1 MKNTRDNHLES
12 MFRAAVER
20 VDPYR
25 MARERVRVSG
35 DGLTIAGD
43 GAPLTVDLREFD
55 RVVVIGAGKASAPMA
70 RAVGEAFGER
80 ITESL
85 VVVKYG
91 HTDEARGP
99 FSHVRIVE
107 AAHPVPDEA
116 GAAAA
121 RDMLR
126 IAESCD
132 ERTLVLVLVSG
143 GGSALLASPAA
154 GLSLEDKKE
163 TTRLL
168 LSCGADIKEI
178 NCVRKHLSSVKG
190 GRLAAA
196 LAPARV
202 VSLILSD
209 VVGDRLDSIASG
221 PCAPDLMSWADA
233 KAAVDKYALYE
244 RLPASVRKALDA
256 GIAGSVPD
264 TPKPGDPV
272 FDRVT
277 NVLLGTNYSAM
288 MAAEAEARRLG
299 YRTLALSS
307 MISGEARE
315 IAKFYAGIA
324 LDQKKRNVLGQGPLV
339 VMAGGE
345 TTVTIRGGGKGGRN
359 QEMALAFLV
368 ELSRVDQADAE
379 GIRFLASST
388 DGNDGPTDAAG
399 AFASLELLE
408 AARAKGLLMEAAL
421 ADNDSYAFFDAI
433 DGLLRSGPT
442 NTNVCDIQFVLVE

>member
-1 MKNTRDNHLES
+1 LNNSHDDNLAL

-25 MARERVRVSG
+25 MVRERVC
-35 DGLTIAGD
+35 IAGD
-43 GAPLTVDLREFD
+43 TLTITGELSPIVVDLRAFD
-55 RVVVIGAGKASAPMA
+55 RVVVLGAGKASAPMA
-70 RAVGEAFGER
+70 RAVEETFGAR

-91 HTDEARGP
+91 HTDAARGQ
-99 FSHVRIVE
+99 FKRVKVVE
-107 AAHPVPDEA
+107 ANHPVPDEA

-121 RDMLR
+121 RDILR

-132 ERTLVLVLVSG
+132 ERTLVLMLVSG
-143 GGSALLASPAA
+143 GGSALLVSPAK

-178 NCVRKHLSSVKG
+178 NCVRKHLSAVKG

-202 VSLILSD
+202 ISLILSD

-221 PCAPDLMSWADA
+221 PCAPDLMSWGDVQSAIG
-233 KAAVDKYALYE
+233 KYSLYE

-256 GIAGSVPD
+256 GMAGTVPD

-272 FDRVT
+272 FERVS

-288 MAAEAEARRLG
+288 MAAEAEATRLG

-307 MISGEARE
+307 MITGEARE
-315 IAKFYAGIA
+315 VAKFYAGIA
-324 LDQKKRNVLGQGPLV
+324 LDQRKRHVLGSGPLV

-345 TTVTIRGGGKGGRN
+345 TTVTIHGGGKGGRN
-359 QEMALAFLV
+359 QEMALAFLE
-368 ELSRVDQADAE
+368 ELSRVDESDAQ
-379 GIRFLASST
+379 GIHFLASST

-399 AFASLELLE
+399 AYASLDLLK
-408 AARAKGLLMEAAL
+408 AARAKGLRMDAAL
-421 ADNDSYAFFDAI
+421 ADNDAYTFFDAAG
-433 DGLLRSGPT
+433 GLLRSGPT

>member
-1 MKNTRDNHLES
+1 MNNIRDNHLEL

-25 MARERVRVSG
+25 MAKERVKIVGNILTITG
-35 DGLTIAGD
+35 DGS
-43 GAPLTVDLREFD
+43 PLEVDLGAFD
-55 RVVVIGAGKASAPMA
+55 RVVVLGAGKASAPMA
-70 RAVGEAFGER
+70 RAVEEAFGAR

-91 HTDEARGP
+91 HTDESRGP
-99 FSHVRIVE
+99 FSRVRIVE
-107 AAHPVPDEA
+107 ASHPVPDEA

-121 RDMLR
+121 RDILR

-132 ERTLVLVLVSG
+132 ERTLVLMLVSG
-143 GGSALLASPAA
+143 GGSALLASPAK

-178 NCVRKHLSSVKG
+178 NCVRKHLSAVKG

-202 VSLILSD
+202 ISLILSD

-221 PCAPDLMSWADA
+221 PCAPDLMYWADA
-233 KAAVDKYALYE
+233 KAAVEKYALYD
-244 RLPASVRKALDA
+244 RLPGSVRAALDA
-256 GIAGSVPD
+256 GMAGTTPD

-307 MISGEARE
+307 MITGEARE

-324 LDQKKRNVLGQGPLV
+324 LDQKKRNVLGQGPIV

-345 TTVTIRGGGKGGRN
+345 TTVTIRGKGKGGRN
-359 QEMALAFLV
+359 QEMALAFLE
-368 ELSRVDQADAE
+368 ELSRVDEADAR

-399 AFASLELLE
+399 AFASLDLLE
-408 AARAKGLLMEAAL
+408 AAHAKGLRIGATL
-421 ADNDSYAFFDAI
+421 ADNDAYTFFDAI
-433 DGLLRSGPT
+433 GGLLRSGPT

>member
-1 MKNTRDNHLES
+1 MRNIHDDHLES

-25 MARERVRVSG
+25 MARERVRVVG
-35 DGLTIAGD
+35 ETLTIAGD
-43 GAPLTVDLREFD
+43 GSPMTVDLRDFD
-55 RVVVIGAGKASAPMA
+55 RVVVLGAGKASAPMA
-70 RAVGEAFGER
+70 RAVEEAFGQR

-91 HTDEARGP
+91 HTDAGRGP
-99 FSHVRIVE
+99 FSRIRIVE
-107 AAHPVPDEA
+107 ANHPVPDEA
-116 GAAAA
+116 GASAA

-132 ERTLVLVLVSG
+132 ERTLVLMLVSG
-143 GGSALLASPAA
+143 GGSALLASPAN

-178 NCVRKHLSSVKG
+178 NCLRKHLSAVKG

-202 VSLILSD
+202 ISLILSD
-209 VVGDRLDSIASG
+209 VVGDTLDSIASG

-233 KAAVDKYALYE
+233 KAAVDKYALYD
-244 RLPASVRKALDA
+244 RLPATVRAMLDA
-256 GIAGSVPD
+256 GMAGISPD

-288 MAAEAEARRLG
+288 MAAEAKAKRLG

-307 MISGEARE
+307 MITGEARE
-315 IAKFYAGIA
+315 IAKFYAGVA

-345 TTVTIRGGGKGGRN
+345 TTVTIRGTGKGGRN

-368 ELSRVDQADAE
+368 ELSRVDPADAR

-399 AFASLELLE
+399 AFASLDLLE
-408 AARAKGLLMEAAL
+408 AARAKGLRMEASL
-421 ADNDSYAFFDAI
+421 ADNASYAFFDAVG
-433 DGLLRSGPT
+433 GLLRSGPT